1 MRIVS
6 KLVVASMGLVTLI
19 SSCTQEVKTTTLKD
33 TFKDHFYVGAALS
46 SAYVVDSTN
55 AELKLSAEQFNT
67 ITNENAMKWERVH
80 PTLNVFNFDTTD
92 AYVNYGEKNKMFII
106 GHCMVWHAQTPDWV
120 FQDSTGKDLTRDA
133 LLDRL
138 KNHISTIMGRYK
150 GRIQGYDVVNE
161 ALNEDGTMRQ
171 TKWYNIIGEDYIEKA
186 FQFANEADPNAEL
199 YYNDYNIEQPAKR
212 EGAIKLIKN
221 LQSKGIKISG
231 VGIQGHYHLDSPTLK
246 DIDESIAAFGAL
258 GLKVAFTELDINVL
272 PNPFNLSGADVSTQ
286 FKLTPEMN
294 PYTTALPDSMETK
307 LANRYADFFNI
318 FVKHKDII
326 DRVTFWGV
334 TDKDSWLNGWPIP
347 GRTNYPLLFDRANK
361 PKKAFTSVIETA
373 KVK

>member
-6 KLVVASMGLVTLI
+6 KLVVAAVGVATLI
-19 SSCTQEVKTTTLKD
+19 GSCTQEEKTTTLKD
-33 TFKDHFYVGAALS
+33 TFKDYFYVGAALS
-46 SAYVVDSTN
+46 SKYVMDSTN

-67 ITNENAMKWERVH
+67 ITNENAMKWERIH

-92 AYVNYGEKNKMFII
+92 AYVNFGEKNKMFIV

-171 TKWYNIIGEDYIEKA
+171 TKWYKIIGEDYIGKA
-186 FQFANEADPNAEL
+186 FTFAHEADPNVEL

-221 LQSKGIKISG
+221 LQSKGIKITG
-231 VGIQGHYHLDSPTLK
+231 VGIQGHYHLDSPSLK
-246 DIDESIAAFGAL
+246 DIDESIAEFGKL
-258 GLKVAFTELDINVL
+258 GLKVSFTELDINVL

-286 FKLTPEMN
+286 FKLTPETN

-307 LANRYADFFNI
+307 LANRYADFFKI
-318 FVKHKDII
+318 FVKHKDVLE
-326 DRVTFWGV
+326 RVTFWGV

-347 GRTNYPLLFDRANK
+347 GRTNYPLLFDRSNK

-373 KVK
+373 NVK